1 MTERELILQLLRTEL
16 SNREDE
22 LARVRMELGHYGA
35 ERQTGWFGRRDL
47 TWGEA
52 EANALLNMQAVRAAI
67 RWTET
72 RS

>member
-16 SNREDE
+16 GRREDE
-22 LARVRMELGHYGA
+22 LARIRMELSRYGA
-35 ERQTGWFGRRDL
+35 DTETGWFGRRHL

-52 EANALLNMQAVRAAI
+52 EASALMNMQAVRAAI